1 MGSTRSARVRPRSP
15 EPLPAAAALA
25 RNRKSTPGARMTPC
39 SAARTTS
46 PSHIPAGCRP
56 PYISPAAPPGSRAA
70 ASSSA
75 PARLADVE
83 IARPGAAP
91 PLVGTP
97 LRDVVLERIDAREAA
112 LLQRLHL
119 LIHRALLR
127 VQRLQ
132 LPAAVVDDPDG

>member
-75 PARLADVE
+75 PARLRRCRDS
-83 IARPGAAP
+83 AP
-91 PLVGTP
+91 R
-97 LRDVVLERIDAREAA
+97 RDVVLERIDAREAA
-112 LLQRLHL
+112 LFQRLHL